1 MPKNLKFEDDVIK
14 HQNNYINLVDP
25 NYLKSNGQYF
35 TPIKISKWMYRWVN
49 FVKPKT
55 ILDPAVGFGSLL
67 IKFLGNKNKITSV
80 EKDKTI
86 YKKIKRYFPK
96 RIKVFNTDFFNLDK
110 SYKFDGIIS
119 NPPYIRFQKRKLNK
133 SIFTRYDKI
142 TNLKLSRLSNIYIL
156 FCIDLIERLKKNGRA
171 AIIIPNE
178 WMNANFGESFK
189 KYLYKKL
196 SLKKIIYIS
205 HNSLVFEKNLSTASI
220 LLFDNN
226 SVSNSFLD
234 LVYVKNSEEFFNINP
249 NSLNKDG
256 KHWKIFRK
264 DWEQLINI
272 KKWDS
277 IFDIKSNRSKNKFIK
292 LGDIV
297 TSKRGIATGANNF
310 FLHNYSF
317 IKKNNLNLKNYKN
330 CIGKAPY
337 VPSLIFKNDDFNNLK
352 SEDKNIYLFDPIH
365 KLSLEEKEFI
375 KKGEDQKIN
384 KLYLTSKRK
393 IWFQQEQRKSSPIWI
408 PVFNRKNIKFILNE
422 TNCLVLTSFHNI
434 YPSVFLNKDEI
445 TALVGLLNLNDM
457 KEYIM
462 SQKRVY
468 GGGLIKIEPKD
479 ILDIEAPD
487 IRNFSD
493 KNIKILIDELKYAD
507 ECYRNKINYISRVS
521 LKDLHIK

>member
-1 MPKNLKFEDDVIK
+1 MSKKLNFQDDVIK
-14 HQNNYINLVDP
+14 YQNNFINLVDP

-35 TPIKISKWMYRWVN
+35 TPIKISKWMYEWVN
-49 FVKPKT
+49 FTRPKT

-67 IKFLGNKNKITSV
+67 INFLDNKNKIISV

-86 YKKIKRYFPK
+86 YKQIKKYFPK
-96 RIKVFNTDFFNLDK
+96 KIKIFNTDFFNLNK
-110 SYKFDGIIS
+110 SYKFDGIIA

-133 SIFTRYDKI
+133 SIFQRYDKI

-156 FCIDLIERLKKNGRA
+156 FCIDLIERLKKKGRA

-178 WMNANFGESFK
+178 WMNANFGDSFK
-189 KYLYKKL
+189 TYLHKKL

-220 LLFDNN
+220 LLFNN
-226 SVSNSFLD
+226 ESVSDPFID
-234 LVYVKNSEEFFNINP
+234 LIYVKNAKEFFNVNH

-256 KHWKIFRK
+256 KDWKFFRK
-264 DWEQLINI
+264 DWKELINI

-277 IFDIKSNRSKNKFIK
+277 IFDVKSNRSKNKFIK

-297 TSKRGIATGANNF
+297 GSKRGIATGANNF
-310 FLHNYSF
+310 FLHKYSF
-317 IKKNNLNLKNYKN
+317 IKKKNLNLKNYKN
-330 CIGKAPY
+330 CIGKAAY
-337 VPSLIFKNDDFNNLK
+337 VTSLIFKNDDFANLK

-365 KLSLEEKEFI
+365 KLSLEEKRFLKE
-375 KKGEDQKIN
+375 GEDQKIN

-393 IWFQQEQRKSSPIWI
+393 VWYQQEQRKPSPIWI
-408 PVFNRKNIKFILNE
+408 PVFNRRNIKFILNE
-422 TNCLVLTSFHNI
+422 TDCLILTSFHNI
-434 YPSVFLNKDEI
+434 YPSVTLNKEKI

-468 GGGLIKIEPKD
+468 GGGLIKIEPND
-479 ILDIEAPD
+479 ILDIEVPD

-493 KNIKILIDELKYAD
+493 KNIKILINELKFAD
-507 ECYRNKINYISRVS
+507 KCYRNKTTYKSRVS
-521 LKDLHIK
+521 LKDLDIK